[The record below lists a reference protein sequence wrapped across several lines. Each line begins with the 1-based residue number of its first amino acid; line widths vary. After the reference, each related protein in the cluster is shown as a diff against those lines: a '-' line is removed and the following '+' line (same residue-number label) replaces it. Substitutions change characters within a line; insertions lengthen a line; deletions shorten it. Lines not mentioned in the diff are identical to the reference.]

1 MSKVLEV
8 RGDFKILATN
18 RDFVVLNMT
27 LAYENHAHFKSIQ
40 PLYHLLTLIENGLMP
55 TSPYMIK
62 AAKRLLGEGFENLVP
77 KKKKE
82 HYNNHHRKGSS
93 RCA

>member
-8 RGDFKILATN
+8 RGDYKILATN
-18 RDFVVLNMT
+18 RDYVVINMT

-40 PLYHLLTLIENGLMP
+40 PLHHLLTLIEHGLMP
-55 TSPYMIK
+55 TSPYLMK
-62 AAKRLLGEGFENLVP
+62 AAKRLLGDEFESLTP

-82 HYNNHHRKGSS
+82 NYNNHHRKSRA

>member
-8 RGDFKILATN
+8 RGNYKILATN
-18 RDFVVLNMT
+18 RDYVVINMA

-40 PLYHLLTLIENGLMP
+40 PLYHLLTLIEHGLMP
-55 TSPYMIK
+55 TSPYMMK
-62 AAKRLLGEGFENLVP
+62 AAKRLLGDKFESLTP
-77 KKKKE
+77 KRKKE
-82 HYNNHHRKGSS
+82 NYNNNHRKSRA

>member
-8 RGDFKILATN
+8 RGDYKILATN
-18 RDFVVLNMT
+18 RDYVVINMT

-40 PLYHLLTLIENGLMP
+40 PLYHLLTLIEHGLRP
-55 TSPYMIK
+55 TSPYMMK
-62 AAKRLLGEGFENLVP
+62 AAKRLLGDGFERLTP

-82 HYNNHHRKGSS
+82 SYNNNHRKSRS